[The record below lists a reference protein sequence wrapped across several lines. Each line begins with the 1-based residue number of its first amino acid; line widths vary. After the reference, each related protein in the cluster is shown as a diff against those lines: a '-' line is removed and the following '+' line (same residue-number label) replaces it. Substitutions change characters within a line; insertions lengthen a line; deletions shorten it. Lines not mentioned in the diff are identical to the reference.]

1 MVWERWR
8 KEEDGQQRR
17 EVGRVERLELPVS
30 LRCVV
35 LYCSRSVEVE
45 SRRSVTICN
54 SSLPYLGR

>member
-54 SSLPYLGR
+54 